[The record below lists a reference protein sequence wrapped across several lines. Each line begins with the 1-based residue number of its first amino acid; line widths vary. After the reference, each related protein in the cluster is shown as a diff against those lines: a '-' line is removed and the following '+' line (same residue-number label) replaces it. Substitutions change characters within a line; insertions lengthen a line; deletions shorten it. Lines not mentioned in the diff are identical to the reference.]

1 MKLTKLQPA
10 PNPVCPTPKMED
22 YILGDDNPGVSLPV
36 DYWIEGH
43 LIGEIKEG
51 APINV
56 ERHSRNGVTK
66 LGLFSSSPVRK
77 IVRKDGVIYA
87 TTDNSIYKIEE

>member
-36 DYWIEGH
+36 DYWLEGD
-43 LIGEIKEG
+43 LIGEIREG
-51 APINV
+51 FPIV
-56 ERHSRNGVTK
+56 IERHSRNGVAK
-66 LGLFSSSPVRK
+66 LGLFSSSPVRSLVK
-77 IVRKDGVIYA
+77 KDGTLYA
-87 TTDNSIYKIEE
+87 TTDNSIYKIEQ